1 MTKRFIIIVAL
12 LSTVFSAAQEG
23 TSSPYSY
30 YGIGL
35 TKFKGTVEN
44 QSMGGLQLFSD
55 SIHLN
60 LRNPAAYGKLRLTTF
75 TAGGS
80 YTTTQLKN
88 EEASENASTT
98 SFDYLAI
105 GIPTGKLNFGF
116 GVLPYSSVGYNISN
130 VTDESA
136 TSLSGRGG
144 MNKVFLS
151 AGYMVNKNLNLGVDV
166 NYNFGNFQKKSTVF
180 QREVTLGT
188 RIINRTDLHGFN
200 FNFGVDYQAR
210 LNDNLQL
217 YTAATFAPEMNITA
231 DRMRNI
237 ATISLRSDGS
247 EAIIPPE
254 NDLSLPEEDLVIP
267 SQFTIGAGLG
277 EAHKWFFGAEM
288 TNMGSGSYDFGAVN
302 SGMDYF
308 YEDANQYRMGGF
320 YIPEYNALTGY
331 FNRVVYRVGIRYEET
346 GLNVNNQGINEFGMS
361 FGLGLPAGINYSNL
375 NLGVE
380 YGQRGTTDSGL
391 IKENFFKFTISL
403 SLNEKW
409 FLQSKID

>member
-60 LRNPAAYGKLRLTTF
+60 LRNPAGYGKLRLTTF
-75 TAGGS
+75 AVGGS
-80 YTTTQLKN
+80 YTTTKLKN
-88 EEASENASTT
+88 ENASENASTT

-105 GIPTGKLNFGF
+105 GIPTGKLNFGL
-116 GVLPYSSVGYNISN
+116 GVLPYSTVGYNISN
-130 VTDESA
+130 VTDESS
-136 TSLSGRGG
+136 TSLTGRGG

-166 NYNFGNFQKKSTVF
+166 NYNFGNYQKKSTVF
-180 QREVTLGT
+180 QREVTSGT

-200 FNFGVDYQAR
+200 FNFGADYQAK
-210 LNDNLQL
+210 LNENLQL
-217 YTAATFAPEMNITA
+217 YTAATYAPEMNITA
-231 DRMRNI
+231 EKMRNI
-237 ATISLRSDGS
+237 ATISIRTDGS
-247 EAIIPPE
+247 EVVAPPAS
-254 NDLSLPEEDLVIP
+254 NITLPEEDLVIP
-267 SQFTIGAGLG
+267 SQFTVGAGLG
-277 EAHKWFFGAEM
+277 ESNKWFLGAEM
-288 TNMGSGSYDFGAVN
+288 TNIGSGSYNFNENVPGLN
-302 SGMDYF
+302 YF
-308 YEDANQYRMGGF
+308 YEDASQYRLGGF

-331 FNRVVYRVGIRYEET
+331 FNRVVYRAGIRYEET
-346 GLNVNNQGINEFGMS
+346 GLNISNEGINEFGMS
-361 FGLGLPAGINYSNL
+361 FGLGLPAGSYLSNI

-380 YGQRGTTDSGL
+380 YGQRGTTNSGL
-391 IKENFFKFTISL
+391 LKENFFKFTISL
-403 SLNEKW
+403 SLNDKW
-409 FLQSKID
+409 FLKNKID